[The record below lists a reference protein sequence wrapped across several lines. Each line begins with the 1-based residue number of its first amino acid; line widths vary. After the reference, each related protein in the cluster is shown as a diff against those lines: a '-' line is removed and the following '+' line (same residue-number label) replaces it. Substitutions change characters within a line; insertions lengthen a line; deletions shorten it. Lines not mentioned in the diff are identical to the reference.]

1 MPPADGGAGRAIVFG
16 DLIDDI
22 IVTPRGPIRPDTD
35 TASAIRSRP
44 GGSAAN
50 TAAWMAAAGA
60 EVGFVGRCAAVD
72 VDRHAAYLRAA
83 GADPLIAADPVLPT
97 GAIVVIV
104 EGHQRTMLTERG
116 ANARLSPADVDVA
129 GCALVHAVG
138 YTLVEHA
145 DAFAALVDRAHTAGA
160 RVSLN
165 AGSVAAI
172 DELGVDAFVAA
183 AAGVDIL
190 IATDAEAALL
200 TGLSTADAA
209 ARTLARR
216 HGVAAVTLGHD
227 GVQVAARDG
236 ESAHVPARLVSA
248 IDPTGAGDAFTAG
261 MLAALLRGAD
271 PIVAAAEG
279 AALAAQAVTVVGGRP
294 V

>member
-1 MPPADGGAGRAIVFG
+1 MPRADGGADRALVFG

-35 TASAIRSRP
+35 TSSTIRSRP

-50 TAAWMAAAGA
+50 TTAWMAAAGA
-60 EVGFVGRCAAVD
+60 DVCFVGRCGAVD
-72 VDRHAAYLRAA
+72 VDRHAAFLRAA
-83 GADPLIAADPVLPT
+83 GVDPHIAADTELPT

-104 EGHQRTMLTERG
+104 QGHERTMLTERG
-116 ANARLSPADVDVA
+116 ANARLSPDDVDVA

-145 DAFAALVDRAHTAGA
+145 AAFRALVERAHAAGA

-172 DELGVDAFVAA
+172 DELGVDAFAA
-183 AAGVDIL
+183 ASAGVDIL

-200 TGLSTADAA
+200 TGLPTADAA
-209 ARTLARR
+209 AGALARR

-236 ESAHVPARLVSA
+236 LAAHVAAQLVTA

-261 MLAALLRGAD
+261 LLAALLRGAD
-271 PIVAAAEG
+271 PITAATEG